1 MVAHD
6 TEGKGK
12 QLIIFQMLV
21 RKKLINVHLI
31 WGVSIIWF
39 YDLMESRRVKQSVFK
54 LKDTHVH
61 QFQALHLP
69 YEEMAAH

>member
-12 QLIIFQMLV
+12 QLLILQMLV

-31 WGVSIIWF
+31 
-39 YDLMESRRVKQSVFK
+39 
-54 LKDTHVH
+54 
-61 QFQALHLP
+61 
-69 YEEMAAH
+69 

>member
-1 MVAHD
+1 MVARD

-31 WGVSIIWF
+31 WGGGKHNLV
-39 YDLMESRRVKQSVFK
+39 L
-54 LKDTHVH
+54 
-61 QFQALHLP
+61 
-69 YEEMAAH
+69 

>member
-31 WGVSIIWF
+31 WGGGGSIIWF
-39 YDLMESRRVKQSVFK
+39 YDLMESRRMKQSIFK
-54 LKDTHVH
+54 LEDTHV
-61 QFQALHLP
+61 
-69 YEEMAAH
+69 Y